1 MIKKNKVLVMCQ
13 KYPPIYSGYGN
24 QAKSVFNSIVKNSNI
39 KFIVITANYS
49 ESKNS
54 EGEEINVKTFGRRW
68 VIDKYEKL
76 GLLSYSIESFFWMLL
91 NAKEY
96 SLIHCISGHSTTA
109 IPSILAGTIM
119 KKKVIVK
126 ITQAEY
132 RPYSKK
138 VGVFQSLARRLRQE
152 IVSKAD
158 VFIAISQE
166 IKDELIDYGISKDK
180 IINIPNGA
188 DSTKHYPVSKNR
200 KNELRK
206 INNLNND
213 SIIILYAG
221 ALNRRKGT
229 YDLLEAIKILDQTLY
244 KNVEVVLCGPDHE
257 EIYKNYIVDKDY
269 PVRVTYKGSVKNLD
283 EYYQMADIFVLPS
296 YSEGLPNVLLEAAMC
311 GLALVASDIGGNRDI
326 ILNSKLGILYP
337 VGNVIKLSEA
347 IQELV
352 NNSELRIDFSNS
364 IYEMA
369 LKKFSLTLV
378 SEQYQELYSKLI
390 E

>member
-1 MIKKNKVLVMCQ
+1 MIKRNKVLVTCQ
-13 KYPPIYSGYGN
+13 KYPPVYSGYGN

-39 KFIVITANYS
+39 KFNVLTANYS
-49 ESKNS
+49 EAKNS
-54 EGEEINVKTFGRRW
+54 EAEGISVKTLGRRG
-68 VIDKYEKL
+68 IFNKYEKV
-76 GLLSYSIESFFWMLL
+76 GLFSYSIESFFWMIL
-91 NAKEY
+91 NARGF
-96 SLIHCISGHSTTA
+96 SLIHCISGHSPTA
-109 IPSILAGTIM
+109 IPSILVGTIT
-119 KKKVIVK
+119 KKKVLVK

-138 VGVFQSLARRLRQE
+138 VGVIHNLARRLRQK

-180 IINIPNGA
+180 IINIPNGV
-188 DSTKHYPVSKNR
+188 DSTKYYPVSKNR

-229 YDLLEAIKILDQTLY
+229 YDLLEAIKQLDQTLY
-244 KNVEVVLCGPDHE
+244 ETVEIVLCGPDHE
-257 EIYKNYIVDKDY
+257 DIYKNYIVNKDY
-269 PVRVTYKGSVKNLD
+269 PVQITYKGSVKNLD
-283 EYYQMADIFVLPS
+283 EYYQMSDIFVLPS

-311 GLALVASDIGGNRDI
+311 GLAVVASDIGGNRDVI
-326 ILNSKLGILYP
+326 SSSKLGILYP
-337 VGNVIKLSEA
+337 VGNVMKLSEA
-347 IQELV
+347 IQELL
-352 NNSELRIDFSNS
+352 NNSKIRIDFSNS

-378 SEQYQELYSKLI
+378 SEQYQELYFKLI